1 MEISV
6 RQISIKPHHMKQ
18 LLANGIVLVSHL
30 IAFDKSRL
38 SNKTKL
44 SLDEC
49 EQILAAVKPRR
60 PHYIMKS
67 SELMIKPFEKIP
79 TPMSCLNYIL
89 DGGIHCGQ
97 LTEISGEAG
106 VGKSN
111 LCAEIGV
118 SVMLPERL
126 AGLGGDVLLIH
137 SEGVGKLKLCIKR
150 FRDLAGPENF
160 EELLSSKLH
169 VMSCS
174 NEYELAEIAT
184 RLPDTLDNKPTV
196 RMVIVDSMTCAF
208 ISSDAAPDFEFY
220 ARRSLR
226 LTKIVK
232 TLADVAWNRR
242 IAIVITNHVAYDPSC
257 GHNKPALGKYWSH
270 MCQTKIYLDRR
281 RDRRFAHVIKGAV
294 KEPSPVEF
302 TISAC
307 LVSSDLKQN

>member
-6 RQISIKPHHMKQ
+6 RQISIKPQ
-18 LLANGIVLVSHL
+18 YIRALLVNGIVLVSHL
-30 IAFDKSRL
+30 NTLDKKRL
-38 SNKTKL
+38 ASKTKL
-44 SLDEC
+44 TEDEC
-49 EQILAAVKPRR
+49 AEILTAIKPRR
-60 PHYIMKS
+60 RHHLMKA
-67 SELMIKPFEKIP
+67 SELMITPFQKIP
-79 TPMSCLNYIL
+79 TPMDNLNYIL

-97 LTEISGEAG
+97 LIEISGEAG

-118 SVMLPERL
+118 LVMSPTEVK
-126 AGLGGDVLLIH
+126 GFGGDVLLIH
-137 SEGVGKLKLCIKR
+137 SEGEGKLKLCIKR
-150 FRDLAGPENF
+150 FKALAGSTNQ
-160 EELLSSKLH
+160 EELLSNKLH

-174 NEYELAEIAT
+174 NEFQLAEIAN
-184 RLPDTLDNKPTV
+184 RLPDIMDSKPTV
-196 RMVIVDSMTCAF
+196 KLIIVDSMTCAF

-242 IAIVITNHVAYDPSC
+242 VAVLITNHVSYDPKC
-257 GHNKPALGKYWSH
+257 GHNRPALGKYWSH
-270 MCQTKIYLDRR
+270 MCQTKIYLERR
-281 RDRRFAHVIKGAV
+281 GYRRFAYVVKGAV

-307 LVSSDLKQN
+307 LASDRIQN